1 MDTYRITLKA
11 WGKRSTHTL
20 TTDTQE
26 NAILIARQTEYQGM
40 CAGDMVTDV
49 QEGRVPILK
58 VEREIIDDSKDTLD
72 YIFVPIRH

>member
-1 MDTYRITLKA
+1 
-11 WGKRSTHTL
+11 
-20 TTDTQE
+20 
-26 NAILIARQTEYQGM
+26 M